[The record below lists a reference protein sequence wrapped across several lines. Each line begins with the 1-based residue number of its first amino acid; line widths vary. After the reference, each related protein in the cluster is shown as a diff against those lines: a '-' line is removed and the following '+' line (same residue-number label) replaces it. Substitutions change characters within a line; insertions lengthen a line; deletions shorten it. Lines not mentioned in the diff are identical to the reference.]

1 MSVQLSKQDNTN
13 VLPLSGVQSA
23 KTVIVGLGNT
33 ILSDDGVG
41 IYVAGK
47 LKDILTEQ
55 QATVIEASITGL
67 SLLDLLMGYNKVIII
82 DAIQSA
88 KGEAGQIYRL
98 GPDSFST
105 SLHSTSPHDIDL
117 TTALEFGRQL
127 KLPLPEEIIF
137 FAIEAADIR
146 TFSEECTP
154 EVLQSIDKCVE
165 MVVRE
170 VTTTSNQALVK

>member
-1 MSVQLSKQDNTN
+1 MSVQLSKQDNN
-13 VLPLSGVQSA
+13 ALPLSGMQSV
-23 KTVIVGLGNT
+23 KTLIVGLGNT

-41 IYVAGK
+41 IYVAKK
-47 LKDILTEQ
+47 LREILTEQ
-55 QATVIEASITGL
+55 QATIIEASISGL

-82 DAIQSA
+82 DAIQFA
-88 KGEAGQIYRL
+88 KGKAGQIYRL
-98 GPDSFST
+98 EPNSFSS

-127 KLPLPEEIIF
+127 KLPVPEEIIF
-137 FAIEAADIR
+137 FAIEAADIS

-154 EVLQSIDKCVE
+154 KVLQSIDKCVE
-165 MVVRE
+165 MVARE